1 MNFDL
6 FNQPDIQI
14 HTGEKD
20 TEANEFYQSNKKK
33 FSANLQKTFDLLMDG
48 VTLTHYDCINTYRI
62 GSLSS
67 RISELKRANFPASK
81 DWLYSD
87 GKRLIRKYFY
97 TPEQIEIYKIRVKVI
112 LG

>member
-1 MNFDL
+1 MFDL
-6 FNQPDIQI
+6 FNQPDLPI
-14 HTGEKD
+14 HSHERSE
-20 TEANEFYQSNKKK
+20 TESYFQENKKK

-48 VTLTHYDCINTYRI
+48 VILTHYDCINTYRI

-97 TPEQIEIYKIRVKVI
+97 TAEQIETYKIRYKI
-112 LG
+112 QMQ